1 MKGLAGVSLSNRSM
15 KIPDH
20 RESIFE
26 PNPQFLCP
34 WMGKDKNNNFYT
46 LIIAYSH
53 QTSRGELYDRF
64 LKNSFK
70 KDIQFKY
77 ILIHY

>member
-26 PNPQFLCP
+26 PNAQFLCP
-34 WMGKDKNNNFYT
+34 WIGKDKNNNFYT
-46 LIIAYSH
+46 LIIAYFH
-53 QTSRGELYDRF
+53 QTSRGN
-64 LKNSFK
+64 K
-70 KDIQFKY
+70 I
-77 ILIHY
+77 ILLLLLLFFILFWQ